1 MKYQKYIDLFR
12 KKHMLLLTGEPD
24 MELDIIAQD
33 IAAQMILGRDDVE
46 HLSKDEKH
54 VLDEHISYYSEDS
67 DSIKNLADFEKAIKQ
82 VLEKSNNDNSN
93 YLGDNIIAERF
104 RELCDSIRKR
114 DVKRLACRD
123 SKGKERN
130 WLTIYDEENYV
141 ILVEGDRCT
150 IKTIKKAYYNE
161 HIQDINTLDGLMASA
176 LKKLLAGDVAHVY
189 AILRYLL
196 TEGKAFGTIEDAFS
210 HLWDKVRKG
219 DIKALPMKR
228 GKLTSR
234 LFVDEEN
241 KDTIYF
247 VQQNDGFGVN
257 AEKVISAMGRLN
269 GMKLSRGM
277 EAAIRKI
284 KPDYETAKTSMNASF
299 PYVLIIDEIG
309 SNKISDLHDVLK
321 DSLVGMSSDNMYIL
335 AAMNNAEKIDFEND
349 VSKIFTAIEVPAN
362 NSSAKSYT
370 SRTRLEGRIA
380 ETKVLRRYRN
390 RAARQQC
397 LEASGYT
404 CYVCNFN
411 FEKFYGSIGK
421 DFLEVHHKKPLAS
434 YSQEHEIP
442 VGELC
447 ALCSNCHS
455 MVHRTREAR
464 DVDDLKKAI
473 AANRSQPH

>member
-1 MKYQKYIDLFR
+1 
-12 KKHMLLLTGEPD
+12 MLLLTGEPD

-189 AILRYLL
+189 AILR
-196 TEGKAFGTIEDAFS
+196 
-210 HLWDKVRKG
+210 
-219 DIKALPMKR
+219 
-228 GKLTSR
+228 
-234 LFVDEEN
+234 
-241 KDTIYF
+241 
-247 VQQNDGFGVN
+247 
-257 AEKVISAMGRLN
+257 
-269 GMKLSRGM
+269 
-277 EAAIRKI
+277 
-284 KPDYETAKTSMNASF
+284 
-299 PYVLIIDEIG
+299 
-309 SNKISDLHDVLK
+309 
-321 DSLVGMSSDNMYIL
+321 
-335 AAMNNAEKIDFEND
+335 
-349 VSKIFTAIEVPAN
+349 
-362 NSSAKSYT
+362 
-370 SRTRLEGRIA
+370 
-380 ETKVLRRYRN
+380 
-390 RAARQQC
+390 
-397 LEASGYT
+397 
-404 CYVCNFN
+404 
-411 FEKFYGSIGK
+411 
-421 DFLEVHHKKPLAS
+421 
-434 YSQEHEIP
+434 
-442 VGELC
+442 
-447 ALCSNCHS
+447 
-455 MVHRTREAR
+455 
-464 DVDDLKKAI
+464 
-473 AANRSQPH
+473 